1 MGVTVPDD
9 QIYPPFTLGV
19 VNTDPLTMAE
29 AYATFAARGM
39 HCDARPVTEILNSN
53 GNVLKEYPKDC
64 KQVLPRDV
72 ADAVNDILRGVQEPG
87 GFGYGAGINLS
98 QPSAGKTGTI
108 NENMAVWFIG
118 YTPNLATASMIAG
131 ANSQGEWV
139 SLNGQTVGG
148 SYISRAAGSTNAG
161 PMWGD
166 AMKVIEQWLADR
178 DFSSPDPRTIKG
190 KLVTVPT
197 VYGYSP
203 QEAAKVLREAGL
215 SPVIGPM
222 VDSGNAY
229 GTVAYLD
236 PASGSEIGSGST
248 VTIYVSDGTPYVAP
262 QPPSRPDGG
271 DNDGPG
277 GGDGGDGGDGG
288 GGDGGDGGGNDGPG
302 GGGGGR
308 GGGGD

>member
-1 MGVTVPDD
+1 
-9 QIYPPFTLGV
+9 
-19 VNTDPLTMAE
+19 
-29 AYATFAARGM
+29 
-39 HCDARPVTEILNSN
+39 
-53 GNVLKEYPKDC
+53 
-64 KQVLPRDV
+64 
-72 ADAVNDILRGVQEPG
+72 
-87 GFGYGAGINLS
+87 
-98 QPSAGKTGTI
+98 
-108 NENMAVWFIG
+108 
-118 YTPNLATASMIAG
+118 
-131 ANSQGEWV
+131 
-139 SLNGQTVGG
+139 
-148 SYISRAAGSTNAG
+148 
-161 PMWGD
+161 MWGD

-178 DFSSPDPRTIKG
+178 DFSSPDPRTIMG

-236 PASGSEIGSGST
+236 PGSGSEIGSGST

-271 DNDGPG
+271 GNDGPG
-277 GGDGGDGGDGG
+277 GGDGGGGNDGPGGGDG
-288 GGDGGDGGGNDGPG
+288 GGDGGGNDGPG
-302 GGGGGR
+302 GGGGGGD